1 MTPPRRPR
9 GRAATRA
16 GARSVERPGGRLRS
30 KPPVLDAAV
39 GRRGA
44 EGVRLDWRQQLRRW
58 LGHHRDTARVSG
70 ARLLR
75 EPAQTLMTVLVLA
88 VALALPG
95 ALYVAVANLQAV
107 GGGVENTGRIS
118 VFVSL
123 HADDAAVERLSDVL
137 QGVGGLSEVEFI
149 ARDDALLEFREYS
162 GFGDVI
168 DTLEENPLPHVF
180 TARLGDRYHSH
191 PERAS
196 SLMAELVAL
205 PDVDDVSLDLQWLQ
219 RLQAFLQLGE
229 RLVLGLALALALG
242 VLLVVG
248 NTISLAIQNRRDE
261 IVVVK
266 LVGGTDAY
274 VRRPFLYSGLWYGL
288 GGGFLAWL
296 LVVVAEFWLR
306 GLVSNLVSLY
316 HGDFVLQGLGFNGLL
331 VMTGFG
337 ALLGLL
343 GSWLAVG
350 RHLTTI
356 EPS

>member
-1 MTPPRRPR
+1 
-9 GRAATRA
+9 
-16 GARSVERPGGRLRS
+16 
-30 KPPVLDAAV
+30 
-39 GRRGA
+39 
-44 EGVRLDWRQQLRRW
+44 
-58 LGHHRDTARVSG
+58 
-70 ARLLR
+70 
-75 EPAQTLMTVLVLA
+75 MTVLVLA

-95 ALYVAVANLQAV
+95 ALYVGVTNLQAV

-123 HADDAAVERLSDVL
+123 HADNTAVERLGDTL
-137 QGVGGLSEVEFI
+137 QGMGGLSEVEFI
-149 ARDDALLEFREYS
+149 ARDEALVEFRERS

-180 TARLGDRYHSH
+180 TARLDDRYHSD
-191 PERAS
+191 PEQAAN
-196 SLMAELVAL
+196 LMAELVAL
-205 PDVDDVSLDLQWLQ
+205 ADVDDVTLDLEWLQ

-229 RLVLGLALALALG
+229 RLVLGLALALASG

-274 VRRPFLYSGLWYGL
+274 VRRPFLYSGVWYGL

-296 LVVVAEFWLR
+296 LVVAAEFWLR

-316 HGDFVLQGLGFNGLL
+316 HGEFVLQGLGFSGLL

-350 RHLTTI
+350 RHLTSI

>member
-9 GRAATRA
+9 DRSAA
-16 GARSVERPGGRLRS
+16 SRPGGRLRS
-30 KPPVLDAAV
+30 KPPAPEVTA

-95 ALYVAVANLQAV
+95 ALYVAVNNLQAV

-123 HADDAAVERLSDVL
+123 HASDAAIERLGDALRAVD
-137 QGVGGLSEVEFI
+137 GLDEVEFI
-149 ARDDALLEFREYS
+149 SRDEALLDFRERS

-180 TARLGDRYHSH
+180 TARLSDEYHSH
-191 PERAS
+191 PERAA
-196 SLMAELVAL
+196 SLITELLAL
-205 PDVDDVSLDLQWLQ
+205 ADVDDVSLDLQWLQ
-219 RLQAFLQLGE
+219 RLQAFLRLGE

-274 VRRPFLYSGLWYGL
+274 VRRPFLYSGFWYGL
-288 GGGFLAWL
+288 GGGLLAWL
-296 LVVVAEFWLR
+296 LVVMAEFWLR
-306 GLVSNLVSLY
+306 GLIANLVSLY
-316 HGDFVLQGLGFNGLL
+316 HGDFLLQGLGLSGLL
-331 VMTGFG
+331 VMAALG

-350 RHLTTI
+350 RHLTAI

>member
-1 MTPPRRPR
+1 MIGRRSG
-9 GRAATRA
+9 GRFT
-16 GARSVERPGGRLRS
+16 GKSTNKSGGQPGGRLRNRAPAPES
-30 KPPVLDAAV
+30 RAT
-39 GRRGA
+39 RRGA
-44 EGVRLDWRQQLRRW
+44 EGVRPGWVLRLQRW
-58 LGHHRDTARVSG
+58 FGHHRDTALVSG
-70 ARLLR
+70 TKLLR

-123 HADDAAVERLSDVL
+123 QADEAELQRLGEALGTTD
-137 QGVGGLSEVEFI
+137 GLGEVELI
-149 ARDDALLEFREYS
+149 SRDEALLDFREHS

-180 TARLGDRYHSH
+180 TARLGERY
-191 PERAS
+191 RAEPQQANA
-196 SLMAELVAL
+196 LMAELTSL

-219 RLQAFLQLGE
+219 RLHAFLRLCE
-229 RLVLGLALALALG
+229 RLVLGLAFTLALG
-242 VLLVVG
+242 ALLVVG
-248 NTISLAIQNRRDE
+248 NTISLAIQSRRDE

-274 VRRPFLYSGLWYGL
+274 VRRPFLYSGMWYGL
-288 GGGFLAWL
+288 GGGMLAWGL
-296 LVVVAEFWLR
+296 IVVAEFWLR
-306 GLVSNLVSLY
+306 GLVAHLVSLY
-316 HGDFVLQGLGFNGLL
+316 HGDFTLQGLGFGGLL
-331 VMTGFG
+331 TLAALG

-350 RHLTTI
+350 RHLAEI

>member
-1 MTPPRRPR
+1 MTLRRPR
-9 GRAATRA
+9 DRAAT
-16 GARSVERPGGRLRS
+16 RPGGRLRS
-30 KPPVLDAAV
+30 KPAV
-39 GRRGA
+39 PESPASRRGA

-58 LGHHRDTARVSG
+58 LSHHRDTARASG

-75 EPAQTLMTVLVLA
+75 EPVQTLMTVLVLA

-123 HADDAAVERLSDVL
+123 RANEAALKRLEGTLRTVDGLRDVD
-137 QGVGGLSEVEFI
+137 FI
-149 ARDDALLEFREYS
+149 SRDEALLDFRERS
-162 GFGDVI
+162 GFGDVV

-180 TARLGDRYHSH
+180 TAQLSDAYRHH
-191 PERAS
+191 PERVEG
-196 SLMAELVAL
+196 LMAELVSL
-205 PDVDDVSLDLQWLQ
+205 DDVDDVSLDLQWLQ
-219 RLQAFLQLGE
+219 RLHAFLRLGE
-229 RLVLGLALALALG
+229 RLVLGLGLALALG

-274 VRRPFLYSGLWYGL
+274 VRRPFLYAGFWYGL
-288 GGGFLAWL
+288 GGGVLAWL
-296 LVVVAEFWLR
+296 LVMLAEFWLK
-306 GLVSNLVSLY
+306 GLVANLVSLY
-316 HGDFVLQGLGFNGLL
+316 HGDFVLKGLGFAGLA
-331 VMTGFG
+331 VMAALG

-350 RHLTTI
+350 RHLSAI